1 MEKGKSAKELT
12 AISTSKRPSASDTG
26 SGTRSKP
33 LSMVEDVTGGS
44 STTARS
50 KTVSLARTTPS
61 SIAGSKPK
69 SGKSLTAKS
78 PMHRKSSSTKSPRH
92 GKSRSSK
99 SKKSLMKK
107 VLSRSLGLSPAR
119 SIAQSR
125 PSSVSVFAANSL

>member
-1 MEKGKSAKELT
+1 MRRETK
-12 AISTSKRPSASDTG
+12 P
-26 SGTRSKP
+26 RS
-33 LSMVEDVTGGS
+33 LVEDVTGGS

-50 KTVSLARTTPS
+50 KTVSVARTTPS

-69 SGKSLTAKS
+69 SRKSLRAKS

-92 GKSRSSK
+92 GKSKSSK
-99 SKKSLMKK
+99 SKRSIMKK

-125 PSSVSVFAANSL
+125 PSSTPKSPSSRIATLMQDVIETQDFESIFEATTVYS